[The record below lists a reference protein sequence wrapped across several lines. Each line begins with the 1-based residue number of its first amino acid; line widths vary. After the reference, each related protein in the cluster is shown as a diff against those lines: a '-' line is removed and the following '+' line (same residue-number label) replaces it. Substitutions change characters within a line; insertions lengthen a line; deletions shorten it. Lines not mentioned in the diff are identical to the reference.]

1 LIGSLGRYWW
11 AVLVRGI
18 IAILFGLI
26 ALLWVEFATLA
37 LVYIFGVYAIVD
49 GILSVA
55 NGWTNRTLNPNW
67 YIVFIQGL
75 AGITAGFVVIFLADF
90 AAFALIYLIAIWAL
104 ITGILELVTAIRLRR
119 EIQNEWALAL
129 SGILSII
136 LGIVLI
142 IWPAMGILAVV
153 WAIGVYAILYGLLML
168 YLAFLIRRSPFRGT
182 EVLDRFEPDIGE

>member
-1 LIGSLGRYWW
+1 
-11 AVLVRGI
+11 VRGI